1 MLDLSGNTAND
12 NLGLRPAINLICS
25 NFIAGE
31 KGQPAGATGA
41 KAAQKQEEGRGSGR
55 SRNTLHTANCRL
67 PTGFKEGLVAQV
79 VRALH

>member
-41 KAAQKQEEGRGSGR
+41 KAAQEQEEGRGSGR
-55 SRNTLHTANCRL
+55 SRNTCTLLTADCLLVLKR
-67 PTGFKEGLVAQV
+67 GL
-79 VRALH
+79 